1 MIKWKAYFNKKMLKQ
16 LSTNL
21 SKNENRAINACL
33 KDFNSWQ
40 KYGIVRFSRL
50 NYALSNVETACPL
63 SYDCMSKKFGATHL
77 RAAMIYGVDPD
88 DGTLER
94 IFLSQHDCIELYS
107 EGIKKCYKSK
117 KDYLNALQT
126 YSLIDVDAVLISSY
140 LTAIVQEDKEL
151 LDSLDYHF
159 EEDVVVLEEKIFKLD
174 NSKLVDNPLQYKEIA
189 KLADNEEINGCKKI
203 EKMN

>member
-1 MIKWKAYFNKKMLKQ
+1 M
-16 LSTNL
+16 
-21 SKNENRAINACL
+21 
-33 KDFNSWQ
+33 
-40 KYGIVRFSRL
+40 
-50 NYALSNVETACPL
+50 
-63 SYDCMSKKFGATHL
+63 
-77 RAAMIYGVDPD
+77 
-88 DGTLER
+88 
-94 IFLSQHDCIELYS
+94 YS

-189 KLADNEEINGCKKI
+189 KLADNEEINKCREI
-203 EKMN
+203 

>member
-1 MIKWKAYFNKKMLKQ
+1 MIKWKAYFNKEMLKQ
-16 LSTNL
+16 LSTDL
-21 SKNENRAINACL
+21 SENENRAINACL
-33 KDFNSWQ
+33 KDCNSWK
-40 KYGIVRFSRL
+40 KYGFTKLSRL
-50 NYALSNVETACPL
+50 NYVLGNYKTACPL
-63 SYDCMSKKFGATHL
+63 SYYYMSKKLGATHL
-77 RAAMIYGVDPD
+77 KAAMIYGVDPD

-94 IFLSQHDCIELYS
+94 IFSSQHDCIELYS

-189 KLADNEEINGCKKI
+189 KLADNEEINKCREI
-203 EKMN
+203 

>member
-1 MIKWKAYFNKKMLKQ
+1 MIKWKAYFNKEMLKQ
-16 LSTNL
+16 LSTDL
-21 SKNENRAINACL
+21 SENENRAINACL
-33 KDFNSWQ
+33 KDCNSWK
-40 KYGIVRFSRL
+40 KYGFTKLSRL
-50 NYALSNVETACPL
+50 NYVLGNYKTACPL
-63 SYDCMSKKFGATHL
+63 SYDYMSKKFGATHL
-77 RAAMIYGVDPD
+77 KAAMIYGVDPD
-88 DGTLER
+88 DGTLEK
-94 IFLSQHDCIELYS
+94 IFSSQHDCIELYS

-189 KLADNEEINGCKKI
+189 KLADNEEINKCREI
-203 EKMN
+203 